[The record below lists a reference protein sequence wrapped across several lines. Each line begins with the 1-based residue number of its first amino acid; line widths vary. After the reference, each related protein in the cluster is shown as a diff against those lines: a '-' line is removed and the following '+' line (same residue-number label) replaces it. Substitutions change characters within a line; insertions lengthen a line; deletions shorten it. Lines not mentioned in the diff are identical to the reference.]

1 MMLSSTF
8 AKKKK
13 KKKIA
18 LHKLDVKSRIFNE
31 PIIKLCLKKKTIPKD
46 RHGLVWY
53 YFNSLRINA

>member
-8 AKKKK
+8 AKK

-31 PIIKLCLKKKTIPKD
+31 PIIKLCLKKKKTIPKD